1 MAEVILLSDSSDASS
16 ERGTAPTS
24 TATSPAASPAVQ
36 RGRAQSVGYTN
47 AVEAALAMAAAFE
60 THEPNSKKKEKKKII
75 KKTRRVKPAPP
86 LLYKKGKKPRTNQP
100 QSTAEQ
106 RQTVAG
112 VKSREKQR
120 PVKTSRARAPSSSGS
135 SSSSSSCLS
144 SDSDSSSSSRY
155 KSRRRQQHRT
165 SDASR
170 RPTSRN
176 PPAEKSRRRLFHEEQ
191 MRRKRARSQ
200 TPKPVEVVDL
210 LSSSSSSLSDSA
222 TSGWA
227 LSSSVSSL
235 TSSDDESSI
244 SSGKGGKKCLVL
256 NDRVLGKRSAQSA
269 SSKVADIVTVAL
281 REGKRKRVLPHMRRK
296 SSGCIQTRGRLPEH
310 QSTKKTINSKKPVM
324 NGTMRRGAALKPEVA
339 AQSSALSTPRT
350 SSSSSSE
357 SSPAS
362 SPRPLPSRKSA
373 ATLSAG
379 VRALP
384 APLPRPL
391 PSRKSAVTSI
401 TSRVRDGD
409 TDAFGRYRCRKSA
422 PASAVSL
429 ASVNS
434 VSPSPVRPTS
444 ATSVPSPSPRKKRR
458 VTSNTYFDADRVAL
472 NDLQAQ
478 ERELAWIRS
487 HRKQTHAQSL
497 APKPADQK
505 KKKTEP
511 EVINVEDHSDA
522 NSVAFAEDSQ
532 MQNRHLGA
540 VKVEVKPSAAGPRF
554 TSALLHPTSYRGV
567 YLERAPTNILQLH
580 IAPFD
585 SRCDQ
590 PLTFYDETDTLAPQ
604 CAIRESF
611 GRPTQ
616 CISSVFPGESAK
628 PQSDVTRAVGAL
640 VAAHLPVIRSCHK
653 RKVQAILA
661 EARLKISAYRSAL
674 MKHRRALCEQHVT
687 VRVLP
692 REAAEKHT
700 AKQLKAAQ
708 HTCSLN
714 AGSISFRIGRGD
726 GFVREKSVSSLIQ
739 INRIEEVQPLRKY
752 TTSIGVR
759 ANYRAE
765 DDPILRYTAITRPS
779 SGNGGD
785 ETARKYALRIGNVAD
800 DDVTEYVLRLVVG
813 RLGDS
818 EQVFQALKSEL
829 DFPQAYTAYSE
840 LKKLHDSR
848 QRANTR
854 IDQIEKLMW
863 NAEAKVLGPDVAAI
877 VNLMEHASLSKSSR
891 AKVLS
896 RRLQPP
902 ISSLESSL
910 VDSLVDDAT
919 AGMAALGLRG
929 TDSYPD
935 LVDIYCSSF
944 CRMCYKYACHEH
956 GGDHP
961 LPARRVDPVY
971 PRILSAAPGA
981 QAVGRVDEVNLPE
994 DEVVCLGTD
1003 PTVEKEIASGVGP
1016 LGNAQCGASTL
1027 SAVTTQSASSIGRDV
1042 DVSDDSEQQR
1052 KQKVLADPSEFV
1064 DDSHVSLI
1072 AIKPRP
1078 FLSKGSVCSKLCWK
1092 SGDRGGNDQQ
1102 VPMSAAEL
1110 GVVRKLRETMG
1121 DNSCLLAAVIGS
1133 LSCINLHDLIK
1144 NEQVNGERIMSDG
1157 GPSRRP
1163 RSWKHGRRSDG
1174 SNHELLQRTRNQRL
1188 QDRGTENHEYKPCMH
1203 EGMCDSTGCS
1213 CMKRDHMCE
1222 KACACSRDCP
1232 NRFEGCVRAR
1242 SVSNQQIA
1250 SAPVMC
1256 GNMNVTRGKH
1266 KRLGMSFSAIHGF
1279 GMYTREAITANEYVY
1294 EHTGAMLSQ
1303 DEAERRGLVYDKMEM
1318 SYLFDLN
1325 EDAVLDALR
1334 DGNKSKFINHD
1345 GETPNCTAKVLS
1357 VCGVHHIS
1365 IWALRDIAIG
1375 EELVFDYGYQ
1385 RSVGPD
1391 WSQHRS
1397 TSKDTS

>member
-24 TATSPAASPAVQ
+24 AATSPATSPAVQ
-36 RGRAQSVGYTN
+36 RVRAQSVGYTN

-60 THEPNSKKKEKKKII
+60 THEPSSKKKKII

-86 LLYKKGKKPRTNQP
+86 LLSTKGKKPRTIQRQP
-100 QSTAEQ
+100 TVER
-106 RQTVAG
+106 RQTV
-112 VKSREKQR
+112 VRSREKQQ
-120 PVKTSRARAPSSSGS
+120 PVKTSRARAPSSS
-135 SSSSSSCLS
+135 
-144 SDSDSSSSSRY
+144 
-155 KSRRRQQHRT
+155 
-165 SDASR
+165 
-170 RPTSRN
+170 
-176 PPAEKSRRRLFHEEQ
+176 
-191 MRRKRARSQ
+191 
-200 TPKPVEVVDL
+200 
-210 LSSSSSSLSDSA
+210 
-222 TSGWA
+222 
-227 LSSSVSSL
+227 
-235 TSSDDESSI
+235 
-244 SSGKGGKKCLVL
+244 
-256 NDRVLGKRSAQSA
+256 
-269 SSKVADIVTVAL
+269 
-281 REGKRKRVLPHMRRK
+281 
-296 SSGCIQTRGRLPEH
+296 
-310 QSTKKTINSKKPVM
+310 
-324 NGTMRRGAALKPEVA
+324 
-339 AQSSALSTPRT
+339 
-350 SSSSSSE
+350 
-357 SSPAS
+357 
-362 SPRPLPSRKSA
+362 
-373 ATLSAG
+373 
-379 VRALP
+379 
-384 APLPRPL
+384 
-391 PSRKSAVTSI
+391 
-401 TSRVRDGD
+401 
-409 TDAFGRYRCRKSA
+409 
-422 PASAVSL
+422 
-429 ASVNS
+429 
-434 VSPSPVRPTS
+434 VRPTS
-444 ATSVPSPSPRKKRR
+444 ATSLPSPSPRKKRR
-458 VTSNTYFDADRVAL
+458 VTTNTYFDADRVAL

-487 HRKQTHAQSL
+487 HRTQTH

-505 KKKTEP
+505 KRKTEP
-511 EVINVEDHSDA
+511 EVINVEDHSDT
-522 NSVAFAEDSQ
+522 NSMALAEESQ
-532 MQNRHLGA
+532 MQDRHLGA
-540 VKVEVKPSAAGPRF
+540 VKVEVKPSATGPRL

-567 YLERAPTNILQLH
+567 YLERAPTNILQMH

-585 SRCDQ
+585 SRCDH

-616 CISSVFPGESAK
+616 CISSVFPSEAAK

-661 EARLKISAYRSAL
+661 EARLKISAYRAAL

-687 VRVLP
+687 AHVLP
-692 REAAEKHT
+692 RKAAEKHT
-700 AKQLKAAQ
+700 AKQLKTAQ

-714 AGSISFRIGRGD
+714 AGSISFQIGRGD
-726 GFVREKSVSSLIQ
+726 GLVREKSVSSLIQ
-739 INRIEEVQPLRKY
+739 INRIEKVQPLRKY

-765 DDPILRYTAITRPS
+765 DDPILRYTAVTRPS

-854 IDQIEKLMW
+854 IDQIEKLMC
-863 NAEAKVLGPDVAAI
+863 NAEAKVVDPDVAAM

-981 QAVGRVDEVNLPE
+981 QAVGCVDEVNLPE

-1003 PTVEKEIASGVGP
+1003 PTVEKEIASGAGP

-1042 DVSDDSEQQR
+1042 DVSDDSEQQ
-1052 KQKVLADPSEFV
+1052 QLLADPSEFV

-1072 AIKPRP
+1072 AIKLRP

-1102 VPMSAAEL
+1102 VPLSAAEL

-1144 NEQVNGERIMSDG
+1144 NEQVNGERTMSDG
-1157 GPSRRP
+1157 RPSRRP

-1232 NRFEGCVRAR
+1232 NRFEGCACALGQCRT
-1242 SVSNQQIA
+1242 SNCPCFAALRECDPDVCMSCGATELVAGIPNGAIATSA
-1250 SAPVMC
+1250 SAPVTC
-1256 GNMNVTRGKH
+1256 GNMNVTCGKH
-1266 KRLGMSFSAIHGF
+1266 KRLGMSSSAIHGY

-1294 EHTGAMLSQ
+1294 EYTGAMLSQ
-1303 DEAERRGLVYDKMEM
+1303 DEAERRGLIYDKMEM

-1334 DGNKSKFINHD
+1334 DGNKSKFI
-1345 GETPNCTAKVLS
+1345 
-1357 VCGVHHIS
+1357 
-1365 IWALRDIAIG
+1365 
-1375 EELVFDYGYQ
+1375 
-1385 RSVGPD
+1385 
-1391 WSQHRS
+1391 
-1397 TSKDTS
+1397 